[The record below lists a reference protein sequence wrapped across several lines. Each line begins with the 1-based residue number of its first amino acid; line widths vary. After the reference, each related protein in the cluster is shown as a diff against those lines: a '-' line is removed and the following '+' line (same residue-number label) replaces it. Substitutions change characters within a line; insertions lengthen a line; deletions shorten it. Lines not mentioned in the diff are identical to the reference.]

1 MATRINIAFVRTLGT
16 YTLSNIVATGIP
28 FLLLP
33 LLTRVLTPQDYGIVA
48 MFGVVVSVFG
58 AMAGLGSNGA
68 VEVRYFE
75 LGKASMASYVSAC
88 LWILVVSVLTLL
100 LVTWLSADIL
110 QALTAIPS
118 DWILM
123 CVVVAALQ
131 FVTLL
136 RLSIWQ
142 VEGKAGK
149 YALMQV
155 SQSGLNAALSVLL
168 VLGLGLAWAG
178 RLWGIALSA
187 GLMGCVALRS
197 LSRDQWLTREVQRD
211 HLHDALRFG
220 APLVLHLIGGL
231 LISTMDRWILTN
243 LLGVAQTGIYSV
255 ALQIGM
261 VISLITGA
269 ANKAYAPWLF
279 RHLAKQTDLEKIR
292 LVRYTY
298 AYFLGILGLALLIG
312 LAAPVMLSVLV
323 GHSFQAA
330 STIVPFVAIGYAFGG
345 MYFMVTNYI
354 FVAGATARLSLI
366 TVTAGAINLL
376 CTYWLVQSHGI
387 SGAGYGFMVSQL
399 FLFLGTWALA
409 HRVHPMPWLKAL
421 YPRQVQIP

>member
-1 MATRINIAFVRTLGT
+1 MNFAFVRTLGT

-33 LLTRVLTPQDYGIVA
+33 LLTRVLTPQDYGVVA

-75 LGKASMASYVSAC
+75 LGRAAMASYVSAC
-88 LWILVVSVLTLL
+88 MLILVASVMALLFVS
-100 LVTWLSADIL
+100 WMSADIL
-110 QALTAIPS
+110 QALTSIPS
-118 DWILM
+118 SWILV
-123 CVVVAALQ
+123 CVAVAALQ

-142 VEGKAGK
+142 VEGKASK

-155 SQSGLNAALSVLL
+155 SQSGLNAALSVAL
-168 VLGLGLAWAG
+168 VLGLGMAWTG

-187 GLMGCVALRS
+187 ALMGGVALKS
-197 LSRDQWLTREVQRD
+197 LSKDRWLTRRVQRN
-211 HLHDALRFG
+211 HVRDALRFG
-220 APLVLHLIGGL
+220 TPLVLHLIGGL
-231 LISTMDRWILTN
+231 LISTVDRWILTN
-243 LLGVAQTGIYSV
+243 LLDVAQTGIYSV

-279 RHLAKQTDLEKIR
+279 RHLPHQTDLEKIR
-292 LVRYTY
+292 LIRYTY
-298 AYFLGILGLALLIG
+298 AYFLGILGLAVLIG
-312 LAAPVMLSVLV
+312 LVAPTLLSVLV
-323 GHSFQAA
+323 GRSFQAA
-330 STIVPFVAIGYAFGG
+330 STIVPLVAIGYAFGG
-345 MYFMVTNYI
+345 MYFMVTNYV

-366 TVTAGAINLL
+366 TVTAGGINLL
-376 CTYWLVQSHGI
+376 CTYWLVQGHGI
-387 SGAGYGFMVSQL
+387 SGAGYGFVVSQL

-409 HRVHPMPWLKAL
+409 QSVHPMPWLKAL
-421 YPRQVQIP
+421 FPRQVQLP

>member
-1 MATRINIAFVRTLGT
+1 MAISINTGFIRTLGT
-16 YTLSNIVATGIP
+16 YTLSNIAATGIP

-33 LLTRVLTPQDYGIVA
+33 FLTRVLTPQDYGIVA

-58 AMAGLGSNGA
+58 AVAGLGSNGA

-75 LGKASMASYVSAC
+75 LGKAAMSSYVSAC
-88 LWILVVSVLTLL
+88 LLILVTSALAL
-100 LVTWLSADIL
+100 LVLAWLGAEIL
-110 QALTAIPS
+110 RELTAIPS
-118 DWILM
+118 DWLLM

-168 VLGLGLAWAG
+168 VLGLGMAWTG
-178 RLWGIALSA
+178 RLWGISLSA
-187 GLMGCVALRS
+187 ALVGCVS
-197 LSRDQWLTREVQRD
+197 LSSLWRDQWLIRGMHKA
-211 HLHDALRFG
+211 HLRDALSFG
-220 APLVLHLIGGL
+220 APLVLHLTGGL
-231 LISTMDRWILTN
+231 LISTVDRWILTN
-243 LLGVAQTGIYSV
+243 LLDVAQTGVYSV

-279 RHLAKQTDLEKIR
+279 RHLGRQTDLEKIR

-298 AYFLGILGLALLIG
+298 AYFFGILGLASLIG
-312 LAAPVMLSVLV
+312 LTAPTLLSVLV
-323 GHSFQAA
+323 GRSFQAA
-330 STIVPFVAIGYAFGG
+330 STIVPLVAIGYAFGG
-345 MYFMVTNYI
+345 MYFMVTNYV

-366 TVTAGAINLL
+366 TVTAGGINLL
-376 CTYWLVQSHGI
+376 CTYWLVQKHGI
-387 SGAGYGFMVSQL
+387 SGAGYGFMASQL

-409 HRVHPMPWLKAL
+409 HSVQPMPWLKAL
-421 YPRQVQIP
+421 YPRRMQAL